1 MSPWRNIKAKDLFMK
16 RILLNFIVV
25 LGALALVTLVWVFIF
40 KHISVQNFIILFILS
55 LFSVY
60 LRLLY
65 NKIPH
70 FILFGLY
77 LILLTVLISLAIIH
91 L

>member
-1 MSPWRNIKAKDLFMK
+1 MK
-16 RILLNFIVV
+16 RILLNFVVV

-40 KHISVQNFIILFILS
+40 KYISVQNFIILFILS

-70 FILFGLY
+70 FILFALY
-77 LILLTVLISLAIIH
+77 LILLTALIGLAIIH

>member
-1 MSPWRNIKAKDLFMK
+1 MSPWRNIKTKDLFMK

>member
-1 MSPWRNIKAKDLFMK
+1 MK

-65 NKIPH
+65 LE
-70 FILFGLY
+70 FI
-77 LILLTVLISLAIIH
+77 I
-91 L
+91 

>member
-1 MSPWRNIKAKDLFMK
+1 MK